1 MASPSAKTLTCVLLI
16 SKLMLKL
23 FLSSLLTPS
32 ALILL
37 LLLLLMITGACLVK
51 FPKLGSVIAIVKQ
64 IVVQIFL
71 PKRDYSRWTFLF
83 MLILLWNC
91 LSLWTRIAQECIITG
106 FVLILCCPFSFSVN
120 EFQFIKKKKRQKKKK
135 KKRSWTVFVIHPQSL
150 KKIKQKTFCET
161 WNKILKESQ
170 ADLMTVN
177 IPMDCTIA
185 YQCVRE
191 HTQKKWNEEKL
202 LKW

>member
-51 FPKLGSVIAIVKQ
+51 FPKLGSVIAIVKE

-71 PKRDYSRWTFLF
+71 PRKG
-83 MLILLWNC
+83 LLKMDFFVYVDPPLELLELMNSDC
-91 LSLWTRIAQECIITG
+91 SGMYHNRLCPNTLLSL
-106 FVLILCCPFSFSVN
+106 
-120 EFQFIKKKKRQKKKK
+120 
-135 KKRSWTVFVIHPQSL
+135 
-150 KKIKQKTFCET
+150 
-161 WNKILKESQ
+161 
-170 ADLMTVN
+170 
-177 IPMDCTIA
+177 
-185 YQCVRE
+185 
-191 HTQKKWNEEKL
+191 
-202 LKW
+202 

>member
-23 FLSSLLTPS
+23 LLSSLLTPS

-51 FPKLGSVIAIVKQ
+51 FPKLGLVIAIVKQ

-71 PKRDYSRWTFLF
+71 PRKGLLKMETFLF

-120 EFQFIKKKKRQKKKK
+120 EFQFKKKKKEKKKKR
-135 KKRSWTVFVIHPQSL
+135 KRGWTVFVIHPQSL